1 MIKNAQIL
9 SKQSKQFDEFLGM
22 YITCVTIA
30 LIRLRYFHH
39 SITPPP

>member
-22 YITCVTIA
+22 YNLCNHRSDQT
-30 LIRLRYFHH
+30 
-39 SITPPP
+39 